1 MNHDNELVMF
11 RNREVSS
18 SICDHSGLNTN
29 MHTIFYKNCESS
41 VEKVKRP
48 ESSNY
53 KSLGMMIG
61 TGRRLQSGH
70 PIRDKRVR
78 N

>member
-1 MNHDNELVMF
+1 ML

-18 SICDHSGLNTN
+18 SINDHGGLNTN
-29 MHTIFYKNCESS
+29 INTIFYKNCESF

-53 KSLGMMIG
+53 KSPNIMIG
-61 TGRRLQSGH
+61 AGRRLQSGN